1 SDDFCVYAWHH
12 DGSLVNGWPKQT
24 GYYVVS
30 SPALGDLDGDGDIEV
45 VVGSGDGKVYAWHHD
60 GSLVNGWPKK
70 TGNSVDSSPA
80 LGDLDGDGDLEVV
93 VGSNDRN
100 VYAWHHDGS
109 LVNGWPKQTGDIVWS
124 SPALGDIDGDG
135 NIEVVVGS
143 DDFNVYVFDC
153 PGENITI
160 TMPWPMFR
168 HDTYHTGCYNYSNR
182 PPPAMT
188 LVITPLILFSF
199 YLYNGLSIISL
210 ARSVRFALTVF
221 AFFTIAVGA
230 VYLYISREV
239 NPESYKFF
247 EDKK

>member
-1 SDDFCVYAWHH
+1 MRDLNRKSTTL
-12 DGSLVNGWPKQT
+12 LVTLLIIETIIIAAAAQQNPETIITQPTTINLTTPTTKQTSGWPQ
-24 GYYVVS
+24 
-30 SPALGDLDGDGDIEV
+30 
-45 VVGSGDGKVYAWHHD
+45 
-60 GSLVNGWPKK
+60 K
-70 TGNSVDSSPA
+70 TGSFVRSSPA

-93 VGSNDRN
+93 VGSRDGK